1 MSSIDK
7 KEQLLNGDGNE
18 AWNKRC
24 VVWPAA
30 ATLHDPASSLF
41 SSLVIL
47 FQKYFLLL
55 FAE

>member
-18 AWNKRC
+18 AWDKRC

-41 SSLVIL
+41 
-47 FQKYFLLL
+47 FLPCYNIPKV
-55 FAE
+55 FPTIV